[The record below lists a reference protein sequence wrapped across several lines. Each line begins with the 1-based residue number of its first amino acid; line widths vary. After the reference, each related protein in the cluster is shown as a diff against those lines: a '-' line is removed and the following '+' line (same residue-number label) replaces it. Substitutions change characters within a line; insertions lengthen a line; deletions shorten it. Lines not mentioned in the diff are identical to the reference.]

1 MRERSSSEFV
11 GHRVPEGQSPLARRF
26 QRRGKNVLRPVPL
39 GTAEGSAVPPALR
52 RHASNPA
59 LEAPG
64 YWRLSLRDTWSRYI
78 FVFCFLIVLTA
89 TSAAQT
95 NAAVSFEMPKSH
107 NPISAYSPSHAPEPE
122 LTNSPRLNQ
131 LIRDGKLYL
140 SLKDAIR
147 LAMENNLDIAIARYN
162 LPIADMDILRTKA
175 GGVFRG
181 VNAGFVQGTPG
192 GGVGG
197 FGTGAPGAGA
207 GGTTAGAGGAGAGAS
222 GLVQST
228 LGVGTAVP
236 SYDPTIVASVGAEHQ
251 TTPLA
256 NQRIYGVPLLQ
267 LNTGQANFGFT
278 QAFATGSS
286 ISFEFNNNRQTTNS
300 PFFNLSPD
308 LGSMYRFSFQQQLLS
323 GFGFGPN
330 LRYLRIA
337 KNNKKISDIAFKDQV
352 MATVTQ
358 IQNIYWD
365 LVNAYEQSQV
375 NEQSLAFAQQSLDN
389 AKKQF
394 QLQSIPAMDVMRAE
408 AEVSKRDQDLTVAR
422 TSLQL
427 QELLMKNALTKSL
440 DDPVLESVSVV
451 PTYTL
456 QSSQVAPPGE
466 NVQDLIQQ
474 ALHDRPELFESD
486 VDLANRQI
494 SRKAARNALLPS
506 LSLAAFYG
514 GSGLAGPLNP
524 VYNVPGVPNASTVP
538 TDFSGALG
546 NAFNNTAPDYYVGFN
561 LNIPIRNRV
570 AKADQY
576 RSELE
581 YRQAQLRREELRK
594 QIRIEVRNAEYALEQ
609 TAARVEAA
617 RKSRDLAQR
626 TFEITQKEQ
635 TLGAGSTFQT
645 MTAQRDLALAE
656 LDLVTATTTY
666 QKAKVELD
674 RATGTTLEH
683 NGIQIADAIKGTV
696 SAVSTQAP

>member
-1 MRERSSSEFV
+1 MR
-11 GHRVPEGQSPLARRF
+11 QSLRRF
-26 QRRGKNVLRPVPL
+26 ASRKL
-39 GTAEGSAVPPALR
+39 AAV
-52 RHASNPA
+52 
-59 LEAPG
+59 
-64 YWRLSLRDTWSRYI
+64 
-78 FVFCFLIVLTA
+78 FFLTA
-89 TSAAQT
+89 AALAQQDGEQPQPANGTHPSNASFQANYSAIF
-95 NAAVSFEMPKSH
+95 NLPSSR
-107 NPISAYSPSHAPEPE
+107 NPLNAYSPSDAPEPQ
-122 LTNSPRLNQ
+122 LTNSPDLNE

-140 SLKDAIR
+140 SLQDAIR
-147 LAMENNLDIAIARYN
+147 LALENNLDIAIARYN

-181 VNAGFVQGTPG
+181 VNAGVVQGTPG

-228 LGVGTAVP
+228 LGIGAAVP
-236 SYDPTIVASVGAEHQ
+236 SYDPAIIASVGAEHQ

-267 LNTGQANFGFT
+267 LNTGQATFGFT

-286 ISFEFNNNRQTTNS
+286 IAFEFNNNRQTTNS
-300 PFFNLSPD
+300 PYFNLSPA
-308 LGSMYRFSFQQQLLS
+308 LGAMYRFSFQQQLLS

-337 KNNKKISDIAFKDQV
+337 KNNKKISDIAFRDQV
-352 MATVTQ
+352 IATITQ
-358 IQNIYWD
+358 IENIYWD
-365 LVNAYEQSQV
+365 LVNTYEQSQV
-375 NEQSLAFAQQSLDN
+375 NEQSVAYAQQSLEN
-389 AKKQF
+389 AKKQL
-394 QLQSIPAMDVMRAE
+394 QLESIPAMDVMKAE

-440 DDPVLESVSVV
+440 DDPLLESVSVV
-451 PTYTL
+451 PTDTV
-456 QSSQVAPPGE
+456 QSAQISPLNE
-466 NVQDLIQQ
+466 SLEELIRG
-474 ALHDRPELFESD
+474 ALLDRPELAESD
-486 VDLANRQI
+486 VDLLNRQI

-506 LSLAAFYG
+506 LSLVAFYG
-514 GSGLAGPLNP
+514 GSGLAGELSP
-524 VYNVPGVPNASTVP
+524 VYNIPGVPNASNVP
-538 TDFSGALG
+538 TDFSGALT
-546 NAFNNTAPDYYVGFN
+546 NAFDNTAPDYYVGFN

-581 YRQAQLRREELRK
+581 YRQAELRRQELRK

-617 RKSRDLAQR
+617 RKARDLAQR

-635 TLGAGSTFQT
+635 TLGAGSTYQT

-656 LDLVTATTTY
+656 LDLVTAMTVY
-666 QKAKVELD
+666 QKAKVEVD
-674 RATGTTLEH
+674 RATGATLDH
-683 NGIQIADAIKGTV
+683 NGIQVQDALNGTV
-696 SAVSTQAP
+696 RSATP

>member
-1 MRERSSSEFV
+1 MR
-11 GHRVPEGQSPLARRF
+11 QCLRRF
-26 QRRGKNVLRPVPL
+26 ASRQLVAVFLLFTAALAQQAGDLAQPAN
-39 GTAEGSAVPPALR
+39 GT
-52 RHASNPA
+52 HASNASFKANYSAIFNLP
-59 LEAPG
+59 
-64 YWRLSLRDTWSRYI
+64 SSR
-78 FVFCFLIVLTA
+78 
-89 TSAAQT
+89 
-95 NAAVSFEMPKSH
+95 
-107 NPISAYSPSHAPEPE
+107 NPLNAYSPSAAPEPQ
-122 LTNSPRLNQ
+122 LTNSPDLNE

-147 LAMENNLDIAIARYN
+147 LALENNLDIAIARYN

-181 VNAGFVQGTPG
+181 VNAGVVQGTPG

-236 SYDPTIVASVGAEHQ
+236 SYDPAIIASVGGEHQ

-267 LNTGQANFGFT
+267 LNTGQANFGIT
-278 QAFATGSS
+278 EAFATGSS
-286 ISFEFNNNRQTTNS
+286 IAFEFNNNRQTTNS
-300 PFFNLSPD
+300 PYFNLSPA
-308 LGSMYRFSFQQQLLS
+308 LGAMYRFSFQQQLLS

-337 KNNKKISDIAFKDQV
+337 KNNKKISDIAFTDQV
-352 MATVTQ
+352 IATITQ
-358 IQNIYWD
+358 IEDIYWD

-375 NEQSLAFAQQSLDN
+375 NEQSVAYAQQSLEN
-389 AKKQF
+389 ATK
-394 QLQSIPAMDVMRAE
+394 QLQLESIPAMDVMKAE

-427 QELLMKNALTKSL
+427 QELLMKNALTTSL
-440 DDPVLESVSVV
+440 DDPLLESVSVV
-451 PTYTL
+451 PTDTL
-456 QSSQVAPPGE
+456 RS
-466 NVQDLIQQ
+466 VQIIPLNESVEELIRE
-474 ALHDRPELFESD
+474 ALQDRPELAESD
-486 VDLANRQI
+486 VDLVNRQI

-506 LSLAAFYG
+506 LSLVAFYG
-514 GSGLAGPLNP
+514 GSGLAGELSP
-524 VYNVPGVPNASTVP
+524 VYNVPGVPNTSNVP
-538 TDFSGALG
+538 IDFNGALT

-581 YRQAQLRREELRK
+581 YRQAELRRQELRK

-617 RKSRDLAQR
+617 RKARDLAQR

-635 TLGAGSTFQT
+635 SLGAGSTYQT
-645 MTAQRDLALAE
+645 MTAQRDVALAE
-656 LDLVTATTTY
+656 LDLVTAMTAH
-666 QKAKVELD
+666 QKAKVEVD
-674 RATGTTLEH
+674 RATGATLDH
-683 NGIQIADAIKGTV
+683 NGIQVEDALNGTV
-696 SAVSTQAP
+696 RSPAP